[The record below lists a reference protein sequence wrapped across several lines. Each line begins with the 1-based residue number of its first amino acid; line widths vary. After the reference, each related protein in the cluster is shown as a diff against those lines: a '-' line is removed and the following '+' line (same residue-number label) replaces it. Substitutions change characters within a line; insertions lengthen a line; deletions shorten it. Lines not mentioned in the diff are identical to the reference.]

1 MQYNYE
7 YLNDENKRKE
17 IVKQLNELK
26 SNKYNINIQEI
37 YKKILIIF
45 EKTKGDFNYA
55 KDLIIEDNL
64 KKEFIEY
71 LKLI

>member
-26 SNKYNINIQEI
+26 SNKYSINIQKMYEKIIEI
-37 YKKILIIF
+37 IKKV
-45 EKTKGDFNYA
+45 KGDFNYA